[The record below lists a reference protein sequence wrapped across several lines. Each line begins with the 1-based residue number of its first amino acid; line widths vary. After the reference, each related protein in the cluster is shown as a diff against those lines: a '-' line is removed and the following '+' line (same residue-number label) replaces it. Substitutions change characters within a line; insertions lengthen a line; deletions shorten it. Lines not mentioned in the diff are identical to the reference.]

1 MTRCALLYSLYA
13 LMYALL
19 YALHEPA
26 GAEVEQKGLRVSDQR
41 GKPMRFV
48 NAQGEPDLALEPMLR
63 QRVVSLVLVT
73 PAVAP
78 A

>member
-1 MTRCALLYSLYA
+1 MERLQQLSPFAVLVFPYPFLPSPSRRVQSLQSPSP
-13 LMYALL
+13 
-19 YALHEPA
+19 HP
-26 GAEVEQKGLRVSDQR
+26 S
-41 GKPMRFV
+41 PFTMRFV